1 MSLDVCAY
9 IACPREYCQVNNATT
24 TYIIKTNEVY
34 IYSSISK
41 KLHAVY
47 MFTMDMLYV
56 VVSTILL
63 VGGVQSYGSDTT
75 LLDFYS
81 YQQVLLLKLLNME
94 IQNISSCT
102 CDPHFMDEVPMLPT
116 AMQGLREEYAL
127 SSCNDLSHGAPSR
140 FYYVTTPVTPPK
152 YMYCVIARAFGYYYY
167 GNWLRVAQL
176 DMRDP
181 THKCPS
187 GFKTTTPVVSTGRY
201 CTRKADG
208 CSSHYYP
215 VYGYS
220 YQTVCGKVI
229 AYQEGK
235 PDAFYPS
242 SSTYQTI
249 DDVYVDGVSI
259 THGSSRNHI
268 WTFAAAMHED
278 LSFMRHLCPC
288 TNSRSPQNNNIFIPS
303 FVGENYF
310 CDTGCA
316 STAIPKQFYGNNPLW
331 DGNGCGEFH
340 ECCDRQE
347 SQEYFCT
354 VLPAPTTNAIEV
366 RICADQKDEQIHL
379 QQLELFV
386 K

>member
-9 IACPREYCQVNNATT
+9 IASPREIPTHFARSTMSLVQNR
-24 TYIIKTNEVY
+24 IKF
-34 IYSSISK
+34 ISLVVFLK
-41 KLHAVY
+41 AAVY
-47 MFTMDMLYV
+47 TYTMDMLWV
-56 VVSTILL
+56 VLSTILM
-63 VGGVQSYGSDTT
+63 VGGVQCYDSDTT

-102 CDPHFMDEVPMLPT
+102 CDPYFMDEGPMLPT
-116 AMQGLREEYAL
+116 ALQGLREEYAL
-127 SSCNDLSHGAPSR
+127 SSCNDLSYTVPSR
-140 FYYVTTPVTPPK
+140 FYYITTPVTPPK
-152 YMYCVIARAFGYYYY
+152 YKYCVIARAFGYYYY

-187 GFKTTTPVVSTGRY
+187 GFKTTMPVVITGRY

-208 CSSHYYP
+208 CSSHYFP
-215 VYGYS
+215 VDGYS

-242 SSTYQTI
+242 SSTYQTL

-259 THGSSRNHI
+259 THGSPRNHI
-268 WTFAAAMHED
+268 WTFAAAMHEE

-288 TNSRSPQNNNIFIPS
+288 TNSRSSQISNIFIPS

-310 CDTGCA
+310 CDTGCSSIA
-316 STAIPKQFYGNNPLW
+316 SPKQFYGENPLW
-331 DGNGCGEFH
+331 DGSGCGEFH

-347 SQEYFCT
+347 NQEYFCT
-354 VLPAPTTNAIEV
+354 DLPAPTTNAIEV

-379 QQLELFV
+379 QQIELFI